1 MGDKWM
7 TSLLLDIHLSL
18 AQMIRKSR
26 NVVGMGERFL
36 VVPVRLLA
44 DLVCTMAILVEMM
57 ATLVKIMAVLVEWMA
72 MLVQT
77 TAMLVHTMA
86 MLDESLVKWEQIQ
99 GRQMC
104 R

>member
-1 MGDKWM
+1 MGDRRM

-18 AQMIRKSR
+18 AQMIWKVR

-44 DLVCTMAILVEMM
+44 MLVEMM
-57 ATLVKIMAVLVEWMA
+57 ATLVKRMAVLVEW
-72 MLVQT
+72 
-77 TAMLVHTMA
+77 MA

-99 GRQMC
+99 SRQVC